1 LNSRGVFSRTNKY
14 LKNNILFFIFKLFFF
29 LKKKKTDALPYL
41 PWYQQAQPPF
51 SSKRVKYGAKTIT
64 PSEIK
69 QLYSAKCQK
78 RKNKDALLS

>member
-1 LNSRGVFSRTNKY
+1 LFLFSNS
-14 LKNNILFFIFKLFFF
+14 FFF
-29 LKKKKTDALPYL
+29 KIKKTDALPYL
-41 PWYQQAQPPF
+41 SWYQQAQPPF

>member
-1 LNSRGVFSRTNKY
+1 VLS
-14 LKNNILFFIFKLFFF
+14 LEQINILKIIFYFLFSNSFFF
-29 LKKKKTDALPYL
+29 KKKKTDALPYL
-41 PWYQQAQPPF
+41 PRYQQAQPPF